1 MEILNRMEIGVKP
14 EMAFK
19 PGNVIKDKVGC
30 YYIITSV
37 KRGYDDSIPCQYGI
51 TNLDTGETYIYGEL
65 KDLVMLFSDAFD
77 SVLVGTTAVRFERK

>member
-1 MEILNRMEIGVKP
+1 MEILSGLEIGIKP

-19 PGNVIKDKVGC
+19 LGNVIKDKVGC

-37 KRGYDDSIPCQYGI
+37 KRGDDDSIPCQYGI

-65 KDLVMLFSDAFD
+65 EDLVMLFSDAFD

>member
-1 MEILNRMEIGVKP
+1 MEILSGLEIGIKP

-30 YYIITSV
+30 YYIITSI
-37 KRGYDDSIPCQYGI
+37 KQGYDDSAPCQYGI

-65 KDLVMLFSDAFD
+65 DDLVMLFSGAFD
-77 SVLVGTTAVRFERK
+77 SVLVGTTAVRFKRK